1 MATNLIL
8 RFRVGVS
15 RPHTAAVGA
24 AVPFCRASV
33 AVPFCSSIRDFSASS
48 SCALSSRLVSPS
60 LSPSLNAPVACSQFS
75 GLARTV
81 ERTGRRPAASESR
94 PSRRFASLFSSDSSS
109 SPALFSASST
119 PALHSPVSPAFSTA
133 LSTSRVSAL
142 ADCSRLLEP
151 KRGFAVGVFQRTKP
165 HLNIGTI
172 GHVDHGKTT
181 LTAAITKV
189 LADMGQADFKSY
201 AEIDKSPEEQKRGI
215 TINATHVEYE
225 TSKRHYGHVDC
236 PGHADYVKNMIT
248 GAAQMDGAI
257 LVVSAYDGPMPQTRE
272 HILLSKQVG
281 VPRLVVYLN
290 KMDMVEDQELV
301 ELVEMEVRE
310 LLSFYDF
317 PGDDTPFVK
326 GSALKALNGD
336 TGEYGIK
343 TIQDLMQACDDFI
356 PEPERKADL
365 PLIIPVES
373 VLSIPGKGT
382 VATGRV
388 EQGTAKPN
396 EAIEIVGGRD
406 KPLKAQIAALEMFRK
421 TLDDAQAGDQVG
433 CLLKGIKRDE
443 VKRGMVLGAPGY
455 LKTFKKFEADLYVL
469 KEEEGGRKK
478 PFFSHYRPQAF
489 IRTGDMACT
498 ITLPETTEMAMP
510 GDRVSCTVE
519 LLHPTALHEGLRFA
533 LREGGRT
540 VASGIVTK
548 PMPEK

>member
-1 MATNLIL
+1 MVGLNLVL
-8 RFRVGVS
+8 RAS
-15 RPHTAAVGA
+15 KPHTAGA
-24 AVPFCRASV
+24 FFSPSFCRASISNGKRTV
-33 AVPFCSSIRDFSASS
+33 SASS
-48 SCALSSRLVSPS
+48 PLCTVSLSSSVSASAQSSAPAAPAAVSSGAACASARL
-60 LSPSLNAPVACSQFS
+60 LATAPV
-75 GLARTV
+75 
-81 ERTGRRPAASESR
+81 
-94 PSRRFASLFSSDSSS
+94 SSVSSS
-109 SPALFSASST
+109 SLLGSASRPCASRC
-119 PALHSPVSPAFSTA
+119 SP
-133 LSTSRVSAL
+133 LRVAQ
-142 ADCSRLLEP
+142 
-151 KRGFAVGVFQRTKP
+151 RGFAVGVFQRTKP

-225 TSKRHYGHVDC
+225 TATRHYGHVDC

-317 PGDDTPFVK
+317 PGDETPFVK

-336 TGEYGIK
+336 TGDYGVK
-343 TIQDLMQACDDFI
+343 TIQELMQACDDFI

-396 EAIEIVGGRD
+396 EAIEIVGVRD

-433 CLLKGIKRDE
+433 CLLKGIKKDD

-455 LKTFKKFEADLYVL
+455 LKTFKKFESDLYVL

-510 GDRVSCTVE
+510 GDRVTCTVE
-519 LLHPTALHEGLRFA
+519 LLHPIALHEGLRFA

-548 PMPEK
+548 PLADK

>member
-1 MATNLIL
+1 MN
-8 RFRVGVS
+8 
-15 RPHTAAVGA
+15 TALQVMRK
-24 AVPFCRASV
+24 VFFV
-33 AVPFCSSIRDFSASS
+33 
-48 SCALSSRLVSPS
+48 L
-60 LSPSLNAPVACSQFS
+60 Q
-75 GLARTV
+75 GLGDRTV
-81 ERTGRRPAASESR
+81 EGSSR
-94 PSRRFASLFSSDSSS
+94 YRARWRITCLCEGLQLRHLRALIAS
-109 SPALFSASST
+109 SPQALQSHASAAVST
-119 PALHSPVSPAFSTA
+119 C
-133 LSTSRVSAL
+133 LSRACASAGACSAL
-142 ADCSRLLEP
+142 LEAQ
-151 KRGFAVGVFQRTKP
+151 RGFAVGVFQRTKP

-189 LADMGQADFKSY
+189 LADLGQADFKSY

-225 TSKRHYGHVDC
+225 TGKRHYGHVDC

-336 TGEYGIK
+336 TGEYGIQ
-343 TIQDLMQACDDFI
+343 TIKDLMQACDDFI

-365 PLIIPVES
+365 PLVIPVES

-388 EQGTAKPN
+388 EQGTAKMN
-396 EAIEIVGGRD
+396 EAVEIVGGRE

-510 GDRVSCTVE
+510 GDRVTCTVE
-519 LLHPTALHEGLRFA
+519 LLHPIALHEGLRFA

-548 PMPEK
+548 PVQEK